1 MVMAMHE
8 SMAAMISQFAVAGMG
23 ATVPRNVTQPPP
35 EPLNST
41 LPYSGGDVPTA
52 NTAMLARWKDT
63 PVAISSLMSFAAVP
77 GDGDCLWHAA
87 YVNQSGH
94 HTALLQ
100 QSLAMKDA
108 VITKA
113 IEFVDQTAVL
123 WGISV
128 EAAREA
134 LAELKPSGAWGDARC
149 MLLLA
154 YQFGV
159 NVALWDAPSAELQ

>member
-1 MVMAMHE
+1 
-8 SMAAMISQFAVAGMG
+8 MAAMISQFAVAGVG
-23 ATVPRNVTQPPP
+23 AAIPRNTTPIVT

-41 LPYSGGDVPTA
+41 LPYSGGEIPTA
-52 NTAMLARWKDT
+52 NTAMLGRWKDT
-63 PVAISSLMSFAAVP
+63 PVSISSLMSFAAVP

-87 YVNQSGH
+87 YVNHSGH

-113 IEFVDQTAVL
+113 LEFVDQTAVL

-128 EAAREA
+128 EAA
-134 LAELKPSGAWGDARC
+134 
-149 MLLLA
+149 
-154 YQFGV
+154 
-159 NVALWDAPSAELQ
+159 